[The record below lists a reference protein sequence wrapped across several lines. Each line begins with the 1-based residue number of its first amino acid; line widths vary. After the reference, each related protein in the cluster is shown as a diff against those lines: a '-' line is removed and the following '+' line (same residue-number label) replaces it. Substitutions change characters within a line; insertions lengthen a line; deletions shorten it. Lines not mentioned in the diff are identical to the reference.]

1 MRISDWSSDVC
12 SSDLRATGG
21 SRRRRRWKPAWA
33 GRACSRSS
41 CRNAVRGTSDMVTGI
56 RTIVRRL
63 LLLALLASAG
73 VGWSDRASAQ
83 ARAMPGTDWVPVDPA
98 LLDDLRGGFQLPSGL
113 LVSFGIARV
122 AWVNGELVSYLRV
135 DIPDVAR
142 MTPAEAEALS
152 RLGPAQPV
160 PIAQGNVLHG
170 AHHGH

>member
-1 MRISDWSSDVC
+1 
-12 SSDLRATGG
+12 
-21 SRRRRRWKPAWA
+21 
-33 GRACSRSS
+33 
-41 CRNAVRGTSDMVTGI
+41 MVTGI

-113 LVSFGIARV
+113 LVSFGIERV

-135 DIPDVAR
+135 DIPDVAS
-142 MTPAEAEALS
+142 MTPAEAERSEEHTSELQSLMRISYAVFCLKKKKKKE
-152 RLGPAQPV
+152 
-160 PIAQGNVLHG
+160 
-170 AHHGH
+170 

>member
-1 MRISDWSSDVC
+1 
-12 SSDLRATGG
+12 
-21 SRRRRRWKPAWA
+21 
-33 GRACSRSS
+33 
-41 CRNAVRGTSDMVTGI
+41 MVTGI

-142 MTPAEAEALS
+142 MTPAEAERSEEHTSELQSLMRISYAVFCLQKKTKNK
-152 RLGPAQPV
+152 RNTQPK
-160 PIAQGNVLHG
+160 
-170 AHHGH
+170 

>member
-12 SSDLRATGG
+12 SSDL
-21 SRRRRRWKPAWA
+21 
-33 GRACSRSS
+33 ACSRSS

-113 LVSFGIARV
+113 LVSFGIERV

-135 DIPDVAR
+135 DIPDVAS

-152 RLGPAQPV
+152 RL
-160 PIAQGNVLHG
+160 
-170 AHHGH
+170 

>member
-1 MRISDWSSDVC
+1 VRISDWSSDVC
-12 SSDLRATGG
+12 SSDL
-21 SRRRRRWKPAWA
+21 
-33 GRACSRSS
+33 
-41 CRNAVRGTSDMVTGI
+41 RNAVRGTSDMVTGI

-152 RLGPAQPV
+152 RLG
-160 PIAQGNVLHG
+160 
-170 AHHGH
+170 